1 MLLDSDCLP
10 VTLFEVED
18 LWTEAFLARF
28 PAHSDVGIPKA
39 HPLHA
44 CQRFRSD
51 PKVQYTQ
58 HRVSSTRMGQG
69 VLVVTEPHSELNA
82 GLIVVFRS
90 SHPSLFDWNARTLR
104 FRGSPGTIPDV
115 EYGEEASKLAVA
127 FWGRIGEFLMRSR
140 IGSELSDEEKALW
153 IQSGLAVSPL
163 MGTCLQYSLDFCLAW
178 ALIGEWTSR
187 VLFPVP
193 KGQWP
198 RHGHAG
204 ALIQS
209 YRCRT
214 PRIVAWA
221 RAAFEQG
228 ALPSLLLMP
237 GIAPVFSLPGD
248 RMFQAT
254 EVVPGYQQPA
264 IMHAYG
270 GAKTGMERALAS
282 IASEGWLPMA
292 AAMLGTVGKPPMWAN
307 VGLRPVVGTTIDL
320 KVQPTPLSEREKLLL
335 LSCWQQWNPAEVQ
348 GSALS
353 HWLVG
358 VDVEHGPDGIDS
370 PTFLKQNFDVL
381 EAVHLYQEAQL
392 GPLEDLFDV
401 NSPYPEGINQLAL
414 RISTYE
420 YPLCALLAIYFLSAT
435 GHMPSKFPLDHW
447 IKAVQWHGDSK
458 VAAVVSTE
466 DEWAQARCAARE

>member
-1 MLLDSDCLP
+1 
-10 VTLFEVED
+10 
-18 LWTEAFLARF
+18 
-28 PAHSDVGIPKA
+28 
-39 HPLHA
+39 
-44 CQRFRSD
+44 
-51 PKVQYTQ
+51 
-58 HRVSSTRMGQG
+58 MGQG

-90 SHPSLFDWNARTLR
+90 SHPSLFDWNAWTLR

-204 ALIQS
+204 ALL
-209 YRCRT
+209 T
-214 PRIVAWA
+214 PRIVASA

-254 EVVPGYQQPA
+254 EVVPGFQRPA

-282 IASEGWLPMA
+282 IAPEGWLPMA
-292 AAMLGTVGKPPMWAN
+292 AAMLGTVGKPPMWAQHWGTGTETWQDPTSLSG
-307 VGLRPVVGTTIDL
+307 GLSMRIAV
-320 KVQPTPLSEREKLLL
+320 
-335 LSCWQQWNPAEVQ
+335 LSCSKVFLI
-348 GSALS
+348 GRALS
-353 HWLVG
+353 THVRKANLELVKLAMARLPHTQLIRLIVKKMENMSCRWG
-358 VDVEHGPDGIDS
+358 E
-370 PTFLKQNFDVL
+370 KQ
-381 EAVHLYQEAQL
+381 
-392 GPLEDLFDV
+392 
-401 NSPYPEGINQLAL
+401 L
-414 RISTYE
+414 R
-420 YPLCALLAIYFLSAT
+420 
-435 GHMPSKFPLDHW
+435 
-447 IKAVQWHGDSK
+447 
-458 VAAVVSTE
+458 
-466 DEWAQARCAARE
+466 WASNCP